1 MSDFFTDNEV
11 KVFLEIL
18 QHVLITKEGFLY
30 SEEGRFARAT
40 LNLIKSNK
48 IANEDLITFIEKQNE
63 YIDELNVFKVN
74 WKNYLTSLYF
84 TLANENLLN
93 DQLKI
98 RLSKH

>member
-18 QHVLITKEGFLY
+18 QHVLITKEGLLY

-63 YIDELNVFKVN
+63 YIDELNFFKMN